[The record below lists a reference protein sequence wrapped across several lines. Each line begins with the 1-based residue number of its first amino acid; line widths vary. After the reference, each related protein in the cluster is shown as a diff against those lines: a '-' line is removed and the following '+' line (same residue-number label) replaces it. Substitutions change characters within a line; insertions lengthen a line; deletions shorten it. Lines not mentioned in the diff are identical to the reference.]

1 MDAQYDEF
9 GNYIGPEMDEE
20 EEDSEEEMDLQE
32 EALYVSSLPCCR
44 FLYSI
49 MSFVSSINNIL

>member
-20 EEDSEEEMDLQE
+20 EEDSEEEMDLHE
-32 EALYVSSLPCCR
+32 EALYVSSLPCSCS
-44 FLYSI
+44 LSSI
-49 MSFVSSINNIL
+49 MSFISSINNIL